1 MCVRVQLSRSTAPRS
16 EETRSSGGG
25 LRGWFSSAKDTIK
38 HVLYTGEFSRPPRQ
52 EQQQRMEPSKAAYQS
67 AGVAVPTGRAGSRHE
82 TGAQR
87 DEVMLA
93 GVQMTD

>member
-1 MCVRVQLSRSTAPRS
+1 MCVHVQLSRSTAPRS
-16 EETRSSGGG
+16 EPRSSGGG

-52 EQQQRMEPSKAAYQS
+52 EQQQRVEPSKAAYQS
-67 AGVAVPTGRAGSRHE
+67 AVSTGRSRHE
-82 TGAQR
+82 TGTQR